1 MHRNKQEE
9 NKMIKVEIEK
19 LEDFLK
25 VKGWHIHGIGERK
38 KGHYVYATEEDYS
51 DKIKPAGVEVFMIQ
65 LI

>member
-1 MHRNKQEE
+1 
-9 NKMIKVEIEK
+9 MIKVEIEK